1 MNTFFF
7 ANSTNQKTD
16 AKQQIAALKEL
27 LPHAKATPPKVEL
40 HKQIIASMFG
50 LTYTNLTKHMKR
62 DLWNE
67 CLSHI
72 KAMLKLITED
82 TSFKLIETADDA
94 EDVSSSVLLDYLN
107 LKFNLS

>member
-1 MNTFFF
+1 
-7 ANSTNQKTD
+7 
-16 AKQQIAALKEL
+16 
-27 LPHAKATPPKVEL
+27 
-40 HKQIIASMFG
+40 MFG

-67 CLSHI
+67 CLGHI

-94 EDVSSSVLLDYLN
+94 EDVSASTLFDYLR
-107 LKFNLS
+107 FNLS